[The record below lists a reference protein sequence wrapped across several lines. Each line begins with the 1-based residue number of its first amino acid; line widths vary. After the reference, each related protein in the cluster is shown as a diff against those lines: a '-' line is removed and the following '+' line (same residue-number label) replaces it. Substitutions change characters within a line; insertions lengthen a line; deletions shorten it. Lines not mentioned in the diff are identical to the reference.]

1 MKKIDRRTFL
11 KGAVQGTA
19 ALSVAGSGL
28 LLKGCTT
35 GKDYDLLIAGGT
47 VYDGTGGPPV
57 RADVGV
63 SGGSI
68 ARVGRIS
75 AARARTVIPAEGQ
88 AVSPGFIDVHEHT
101 AAELFV
107 NPKAESAVRQGVTTL
122 VSGNCGDS
130 PFPLTEAMAE
140 ETRKSLR
147 DDYGLDLGWRD
158 ARGFFD
164 RLAASGTA
172 INYTSFVGQGTVRAA
187 VVGYANRPAAPEE
200 MTRMEALVRASMAG
214 GVLGLSTGLEY
225 SPGSFASTEEIV
237 ALCRVA
243 AEAGGVYATHMRN
256 EQEGVLEA
264 LDEALRIARETPIR
278 LEVSHIKIG
287 YEKNWPKFEALVAR
301 IDAANAAGVKLHCDR
316 YPYIAWNT
324 GLDMFFPLWS
334 REGTGRDFVGR
345 LEDPSLQD
353 RLRAAVEA
361 KGRDVGSWDKALISS
376 VATEKNR
383 PLEGKTVLEGSRAAG
398 LEPYEFMRRLLIE
411 ESDRVGMITF
421 AMSEDHLRRLLAH
434 PLVGICSDGYALA
447 PYGRLARGKPHPR
460 CYGSFARALGK
471 YVREERVVSL
481 EEMVRKM
488 TSMPASHLGFL
499 KRGLVRK
506 GWAADLAVFDPAKVV
521 DRATWTDPA
530 RYPEGVAAVV
540 VNGQVVVEGSEH
552 TGRLAGRVLRRNAG
566 GEVL

>member
-1 MKKIDRRTFL
+1 M
-11 KGAVQGTA
+11 
-19 ALSVAGSGL
+19 
-28 LLKGCTT
+28 
-35 GKDYDLLIAGGT
+35 
-47 VYDGTGGPPV
+47 
-57 RADVGV
+57 
-63 SGGSI
+63 
-68 ARVGRIS
+68 
-75 AARARTVIPAEGQ
+75 
-88 AVSPGFIDVHEHT
+88 
-101 AAELFV
+101 
-107 NPKAESAVRQGVTTL
+107 TTL
-122 VSGNCGDS
+122 VSGNCGES

-147 DDYGLDLGWRD
+147 DDYGLDLGWKD

-187 VVGYANRPAAPEE
+187 VIGYGDRPAAPEE
-200 MTRMEALVRASMAG
+200 MSRMEALVRESMAG

-225 SPGSFASTEEIV
+225 SPGSFASTEEII

-243 AEAGGVYATHMRN
+243 AAGGGVYATHMRN

-264 LDEALRIARETPIR
+264 VDEAIRIARETPIR
-278 LEVSHIKIG
+278 LEVSHLKIG
-287 YEKNWPKFEALVAR
+287 YEKNWPKFDALVAR
-301 IDAANAAGVKLHCDR
+301 IDAASAAGVRLHCDR

-345 LEDPSLQD
+345 LGDPSLQA

-361 KGRDVGSWDKALISS
+361 KGRDVGSWDRVLISS

-383 PLEGKTVLEGSRAAG
+383 ALEGMNILEASRAAG

-421 AMSEDHLRRLLAH
+421 AMSEDQLKRLLAH

-471 YVREERVVSL
+471 YVREEKVVSL

-488 TSMPASHLGFL
+488 TFMPASHLGFL
-499 KRGLVRK
+499 ERGLVRA
-506 GWAADLAVFDPAKVV
+506 GWAADLAVFDPARVIDK
-521 DRATWTDPA
+521 ATWTDPA

-540 VNGQVVVEGSEH
+540 VNGQVVVQGNEH
-552 TGRLAGRVLRRNAG
+552 TGRLAGRVLRRKAG
-566 GEVL
+566 GEVA